1 LEWQKWG
8 NSNDGITFEMQLMN
22 FLNLT
27 KMKKLVL
34 FLTIMFMTMSYSQEI
49 KQIPLINVNGEGKV
63 KVAPDQ
69 VCISASV
76 ETKGNNAKDVK
87 KQNDEKM
94 DAVLKFIKKM
104 NIPTADFKTK
114 QVALNPQYDY
124 EKKKTSY
131 NATQTVEI
139 IVKDLTKY
147 DELMEGLVQ
156 QGINRIDKV
165 SFESSKLVQYQSEAR
180 KLAMK
185 DAKVK
190 AEEYV
195 SVLGQKVGKAF
206 TISDNSQVYHPQPMY
221 AAMRM
226 KESAD
231 AMGASNET
239 LAIGEIEI
247 TANVSVS
254 FVLD

>member
-1 LEWQKWG
+1 MLL
-8 NSNDGITFEMQLMN
+8 SII
-22 FLNLT
+22 LNIT
-27 KMKKLVL
+27 KMKKVVL
-34 FLTIMFMTMSYSQEI
+34 FLTIMFMTMSYGQET
-49 KQIPLINVNGEGKV
+49 KQIPQINVNGEGKV
-63 KVAPDQ
+63 KIAPDQ
-69 VCISASV
+69 VSISATV

-104 NIPTADFKTK
+104 NIPTADFRTK

-139 IVKDLTKY
+139 LVKDLSKY

-156 QGINRIDKV
+156 QGINRLDNV
-165 SFESSKLVQYQSEAR
+165 SFESSKLAQYQSEAR
-180 KLAMK
+180 KLAIK
-185 DAKVK
+185 DAKAK
-190 AEEYV
+190 AEDYV
-195 SVLGQKVGKAF
+195 SVLGQKVGKAY
-206 TISDNSQVYHPQPMY
+206 TISDNSQIYHPQPMY

-231 AMGASNET
+231 AAPSNET

-254 FVLD
+254 FILD

>member
-1 LEWQKWG
+1 
-8 NSNDGITFEMQLMN
+8 
-22 FLNLT
+22 
-27 KMKKLVL
+27 
-34 FLTIMFMTMSYSQEI
+34 MFMTMSYGQEI

-139 IVKDLTKY
+139 VVKDLSKY

-156 QGINRIDKV
+156 QGINRIDRV
-165 SFESSKLVQYQSEAR
+165 SFESSKLAQYESEAR

-206 TISDNSQVYHPQPMY
+206 TISDNSQIYRPQPMY

-226 KESAD
+226 KEAD
-231 AMGASNET
+231 SMGGASNET

>member
-1 LEWQKWG
+1 
-8 NSNDGITFEMQLMN
+8 
-22 FLNLT
+22 
-27 KMKKLVL
+27 MKKLVL
-34 FLTIMFMTMSYSQEI
+34 FLTIIFMSMSYGQEI

-165 SFESSKLVQYQSEAR
+165 SFESSKLAQYQSEAR
-180 KLAMK
+180 KLAIK
-185 DAKVK
+185 DAKTK

-206 TISDNSQVYHPQPMY
+206 TISDNSQVYQPQPMY

-239 LAIGEIEI
+239 MAIGEIEI

>member
-1 LEWQKWG
+1 
-8 NSNDGITFEMQLMN
+8 MR
-22 FLNLT
+22 
-27 KMKKLVL
+27 KLVL
-34 FLTIMFMTMSYSQEI
+34 FLTIMFMTMSYGQET
-49 KQIPLINVNGEGKV
+49 KQIPQINVNGEGKV

-69 VCISASV
+69 VCISATV

-104 NIPTADFKTK
+104 NVPTADFKTK

-139 IVKDLTKY
+139 ILKDLSKY

-156 QGINRIDKV
+156 QGINRIDRV
-165 SFESSKLVQYQSEAR
+165 SFETSKLAQLESEAR

-185 DAKVK
+185 EAKLK
-190 AEEYV
+190 AEDYV
-195 SVLGQKVGKAF
+195 SVLGQKVGKAY
-206 TISDNSQVYHPQPMY
+206 TISDNTQIYRPQPMY
-221 AAMRM
+221 AAMKSM
-226 KESAD
+226 AAD
-231 AMGASNET
+231 NAGASNET

-254 FVLD
+254 FVLE

>member
-1 LEWQKWG
+1 
-8 NSNDGITFEMQLMN
+8 
-22 FLNLT
+22 
-27 KMKKLVL
+27 MKKLVL
-34 FLTIMFMTMSYSQEI
+34 FLTIMFMTMSYGQEI

-69 VCISASV
+69 VCISATV

-104 NIPTADFKTK
+104 NVPTADFKTK

-139 IVKDLTKY
+139 VVKDLSKY

-156 QGINRIDKV
+156 QGINRIDRV
-165 SFESSKLVQYQSEAR
+165 SFESSKLAQYQSEAR

-226 KESAD
+226 KEAD
-231 AMGASNET
+231 AMGSSNET

>member
-1 LEWQKWG
+1 
-8 NSNDGITFEMQLMN
+8 
-22 FLNLT
+22 
-27 KMKKLVL
+27 MKKLVL
-34 FLTIMFMTMSYSQEI
+34 FLTIMFMTMSYGQEI

-131 NATQTVEI
+131 NAVQTVEI
-139 IVKDLTKY
+139 IVKDLSKY

-165 SFESSKLVQYQSEAR
+165 SFESSKLAQYQTEAR

-226 KESAD
+226 KEAD
-231 AMGASNET
+231 TMGASNET

>member
-1 LEWQKWG
+1 
-8 NSNDGITFEMQLMN
+8 
-22 FLNLT
+22 
-27 KMKKLVL
+27 MKKLVL
-34 FLTIMFMTMSYSQEI
+34 FLTIMFMTMSYGQEI

-69 VCISASV
+69 VCISATV

-104 NIPTADFKTK
+104 NVPTADFRTK

-139 IVKDLTKY
+139 VVKDLSKY

-156 QGINRIDKV
+156 QGINRIDRV
-165 SFESSKLVQYQSEAR
+165 SFESSKLAQYQSEAR

-226 KESAD
+226 KEAD
-231 AMGASNET
+231 AMGSSNET